1 MKTKAGVFLM
11 LIFVLSSLCT
21 VKAQSATGIVK
32 KVVTGTYGLTGTWD
46 YKGSSIQFKTDNLLK
61 KAGGKAIT
69 SSLQKSID
77 NELAKIGIEEG
88 VTTFTFESD
97 GKFYHTT
104 RGKKFSGKYTYD
116 SSTGQLTLKYLNHL
130 PLKTTVSESLG
141 GSKISL
147 LFEAN
152 EFLSMIDI
160 IGKLTGV
167 SIIKGVSSIVNSYDG
182 LMIGLVLQKQ

>member
-1 MKTKAGVFLM
+1 MKAKLYTFLI
-11 LIFVLSSLCT
+11 LVFVLNMSLR
-21 VKAQSATGIVK
+21 AQSLSGTVK
-32 KVVTGTYGLTGTWD
+32 KVITGSYGLVGTWD

-61 KAGGKAIT
+61 KAGGKAVS

-77 NELAKIGIEEG
+77 NELSKIGIEAG
-88 VTTFTFESD
+88 ITTFTFESN

-104 RGKKFSGKYTYD
+104 KGKKFRGTYTYD
-116 SSTGQLTLKYLNHL
+116 SSSGQLTLKYLNHI

-147 LFEAN
+147 LFEVN

-160 IGKLTGV
+160 IGNLTGV
-167 SIIKGVSSIVNSYDG
+167 SVVKAVSSIISSYDG